1 MSMTSALSNALS
13 GLTAASRAAD
23 LISSNVANALTEGY
37 GRRTLEVSARSLA
50 GTGGGVRID
59 AVRRQVDIG
68 VLSDRRTAEAVLAAS
83 SVTTDFLAGLEDVIG
98 SPEDAWSL
106 SGRMAGMESA
116 AISAASLP
124 VSNARLSTL
133 LRSATDLAS
142 HIGDISD
149 HIQQSRGA
157 ADRQIAAGVT
167 TINDALGRIEKL
179 NGEISVALFKGND
192 AASLMDQR
200 QQQVDRIS
208 EWLPLREVAGDH
220 GTIALFTPQ
229 GTTLLDGKAQVLGFS
244 AANVITPEL
253 SLASGALS
261 GLTINGVAVNVT
273 GSNSTIAG
281 GRMVAEFEVRD
292 GLAVK
297 AQTELDAF
305 ARDLVERFQSPAT
318 DPTLT
323 INDAGLFTDAGALFD
338 PLAEVGLS
346 QRLAI
351 NAAAD
356 PAQGGALWHLRD
368 GLLAASP
375 GPVGDATGLHR
386 LVAALQASR
395 PPASGLLTGIAA
407 SGPGLAAGYLSIF
420 ATEHQGAEADLTY
433 AAARYDTMKG
443 LELQFGV
450 DTDLEMQSLLL
461 VEQAYNANA
470 KVIQTVDGLLQALLE
485 I

>member
-23 LISSNVANALTEGY
+23 LVSSNVANALTDGY
-37 GRRTLEVSARSLA
+37 GRRTLELSARSLA

-68 VLSDRRTAEAVLAAS
+68 VLSDRRAAEGVLAAS
-83 SVTTDFLAGLEDVIG
+83 SVTEDFLAGLEDVIG
-98 SPEDAWSL
+98 SPDDAWSL
-106 SGRMAGMESA
+106 SGRMAGMETA
-116 AISAASLP
+116 AITAASLP
-124 VSNARLSTL
+124 DSNARLSTL
-133 LRSATDLAS
+133 LRSASDLAD
-142 HIGDISD
+142 HIGAIGD
-149 HIQQSRGA
+149 HIQQSRTD

-179 NGEISVALFKGND
+179 NGEISVAMFKGND
-192 AASLMDQR
+192 AASLMDLR
-200 QQQVDRIS
+200 QQQVDRVA

-229 GTTLLDGKAQVLGFS
+229 GTTLLDGKASVLAFS
-244 AANVITPEL
+244 PANVITPAMT
-253 SLASGALS
+253 LASGALS
-261 GLTINGVAVNVT
+261 GLTVNAMAIDTNG
-273 GSNSTIAG
+273 SSSRIDG
-281 GRMVAEFEVRD
+281 GKMAAEFAVRD

-297 AQTELDAF
+297 AQTELDAV

-318 DPTLT
+318 DTTLT
-323 INDAGLFTDAGALFD
+323 INDAGLFTDAGSLFD
-338 PLAEVGLS
+338 PSVEVGLS

-356 PAQGGALWHLRD
+356 PNRGGSLSRLRD
-368 GLLAASP
+368 GLRAVSP
-375 GPVGDATGLHR
+375 GPVGDATGLQR
-386 LVAALQASR
+386 LALALQASR
-395 PPASGLLTGIAA
+395 APASGLLTGISA
-407 SGPGLAAGYLSIF
+407 SSPGLAASFLSIF
-420 ATEHQGAEADLTY
+420 ATDHQVAEADMTY
-433 AAARYDTMKG
+433 ASARYDTMKG
-443 LELQFGV
+443 LELQNGV

-461 VEQAYNANA
+461 VEQAYSANA